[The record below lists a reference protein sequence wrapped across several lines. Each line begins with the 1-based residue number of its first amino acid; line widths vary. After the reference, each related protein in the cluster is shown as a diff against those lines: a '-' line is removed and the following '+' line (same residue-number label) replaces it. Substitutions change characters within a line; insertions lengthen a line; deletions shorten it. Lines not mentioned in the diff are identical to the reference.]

1 MLNVA
6 VIGCGKHFE
15 YFHLK
20 SFKRL
25 SKNFN
30 IHGIYDVDYKRS
42 KKIQKKYRIKK
53 SGHLRLLNEAHFG
66 PSERFFWRGGSLS
79 DLKLNVDFFYLNQG
93 LGIRS

>member
-1 MLNVA
+1 MKKSVKLYKEVLEKDFFKIMLNVA

-42 KKIQKKYRIKK
+42 KKFKK
-53 SGHLRLLNEAHFG
+53 SIE
-66 PSERFFWRGGSLS
+66 
-79 DLKLNVDFFYLNQG
+79 
-93 LGIRS
+93 